1 MLLEG
6 ARAHSAQT
14 KEDTV
19 RVVVLGA
26 ATPLGQQVVE
36 DLAFRGHRPTAALA
50 TAPEG
55 EARWQHLVAVAVGDI
70 TDPHWLDATVSGAE
84 AVVDVLSVAT
94 HQ

>member
-36 DLAFRGHRPTAALA
+36 DLAFRGHRPTAVLA

-55 EARWQHLVAVAVGDI
+55 EARWQHLVAVAVGHVAGGEEPGEPGAP
-70 TDPHWLDATVSGAE
+70 TPRPATWCRP
-84 AVVDVLSVAT
+84 
-94 HQ
+94 